1 MKNFKDILVALGNIK
16 WAHVL
21 ILFVIV
27 LILLFGAGGL
37 SYIYATKGA
46 NDAMRAQLAIQ
57 EQIHDY
63 EMNMRLQNSGALN
76 SMVVQLM
83 YETNAD
89 RVLLAEFHNGSSN
102 VTGIP
107 FLKWSVT
114 FESFTDEMGFGVAH
128 DYQQQQIT
136 LYPFITHIGENY
148 LYRGYVETDLKSIDR
163 SYAYRLLSHGIE
175 YIIVSQ
181 IVNEKG
187 SKCGL
192 LILEYT
198 DASVIDE
205 FSVKQKLHKAS
216 QECAALLTLSKHSCG
231 NAIGI
236 FNNFLTEFESVV
248 YT

>member
-1 MKNFKDILVALGNIK
+1 MKTIKDTIDVSGSTITKIGNMSWK
-16 WAHVL
+16 QVL
-21 ILFVIV
+21 TFFIVSLIVIASIAV
-27 LILLFGAGGL
+27 GS
-37 SYIYATKGA
+37 SYIFANRAAT
-46 NDAMRAQLAIQ
+46 DAIQ
-57 EQIHDY
+57 IQLELQQKIHDY
-63 EMNMRLQNSGALN
+63 EMNMRLKNSGALN

-83 YETNAD
+83 YETKAD

-148 LYRGYVETDLKSIDR
+148 LYRGYVETDLKEIDR
-163 SYAYRLLSHGIE
+163 SYAYRLLSHGIQ

-181 IVNEKG
+181 IINEKG

-198 DASVIDE
+198 DASKIDE
-205 FSVKQKLHKAS
+205 YVVKQKIHKAS
-216 QECAALLTLSKHSCG
+216 QECAALLTLSKHSCAEALG
-231 NAIGI
+231 
-236 FNNFLTEFESVV
+236 F
-248 YT
+248 

>member
-21 ILFVIV
+21 ILFLIV

-46 NDAMRAQLAIQ
+46 NDALQAQLAIQ

-63 EMNMRLQNSGALN
+63 EMNLRLENSAALN
-76 SMVVQLM
+76 NVVLQLM

-89 RVLLAEFHNGSSN
+89 RVLLAEYHNGSSN
-102 VTGIP
+102 VSGVP

-114 FESFTDEMGFGVAH
+114 FEAFRDEMGYGVANE
-128 DYQQQQIT
+128 YQQQQIT
-136 LYPFITHIGENY
+136 LYPFITHIGDNY
-148 LYRGYVETDLKSIDR
+148 LYRGYVETDLKNIDK
-163 SYAYRLLSHGIE
+163 SYAYKLMSNGVE

-181 IVNEKG
+181 IVNNKG
-187 SKCGL
+187 SKCGM

-198 DASVIDE
+198 DASKIDE
-205 FSVKQKLHKAS
+205 YVVKQRLHGAS
-216 QECAALLTLSKHSCG
+216 QECAALLTLSHHSCSRD
-231 NAIGI
+231 IGLGI
-236 FNNFLTEFESVV
+236 
-248 YT
+248 